1 MADKQ
6 QAQHADRRAE
16 KLSQIVYLDPSEIKV
31 DDTHNPRRYPT
42 VDIDSMVRSLLERG
56 QEVPIKVVATADDT
70 FLLRW
75 GGRRWRAAVTINQNK
90 LYDPEVWPHGM
101 RLASVVVTD
110 PAPAKN
116 KAARA
121 ERGKLD
127 LVAAITENVERRDM
141 SAPDKAYAM
150 LRLKT
155 EFGMSQKDIADT
167 FGCSD
172 SMVSRLLDLSRLAEY
187 GLLGESAQRLV
198 HNDSL
203 PWRTAADAMT
213 YGGLAEQAL
222 GLLVESCAQGQSWS
236 DDRLRA
242 EMRQYTDQAGET
254 AAGQQDEPATAGA
267 AEDESSGQTGQP
279 AAATTRQRKS
289 SASTTTQPAEPHI
302 KPRTAKEI
310 LADIQDYCDKWEASA
325 EEDAEKPGSVILCG
339 HLARYVRGTVGFR
352 YVANRLKEVYEES

>member
-1 MADKQ
+1 
-6 QAQHADRRAE
+6 
-16 KLSQIVYLDPSEIKV
+16 
-31 DDTHNPRRYPT
+31 
-42 VDIDSMVRSLLERG
+42 
-56 QEVPIKVVATADDT
+56 
-70 FLLRW
+70 
-75 GGRRWRAAVTINQNK
+75 
-90 LYDPEVWPHGM
+90 
-101 RLASVVVTD
+101 
-110 PAPAKN
+110 
-116 KAARA
+116 
-121 ERGKLD
+121 
-127 LVAAITENVERRDM
+127 M

-155 EFGMSQKDIADT
+155 EFGMSQKDIAGT

-213 YGGLAEQAL
+213 YGSLTEQAL
-222 GLLVESCAQGQSWS
+222 SLLVESCEQGQSWS

-254 AAGQQDEPATAGA
+254 ATQQQDEPADADAA
-267 AEDESSGQTGQP
+267 AEDESASEP
-279 AAATTRQRKS
+279 ATVTTRQRKAAA
-289 SASTTTQPAEPHI
+289 SATQPAEPHI

-325 EEDAEKPGSVILCG
+325 EEDAEKPGSVVLCG
-339 HLARYVRGTVGFR
+339 HLARYIRGTVGFR